1 MHALVHWSVN
11 SWNAATPTYLRM
23 YALTQHEVLHAF
35 TIEYRSAGCACINWK
50 LCIGGALHIATHSKH
65 GHACACSLTHA
76 FTIECVTD
84 AIIYVYIY
92 IYLLYGCGQHQRE
105 KCAYI
110 KDNCTLFSMMSTAT
124 VLNHVLSPL
133 APR

>member
-1 MHALVHWSVN
+1 MPLDLACLYYDILQKTLVCEIYCGLLVDSGEFIAGFQMSN
-11 SWNAATPTYLRM
+11 LTLRLWRKNKDLP
-23 YALTQHEVLHAF
+23 Y
-35 TIEYRSAGCACINWK
+35 
-50 LCIGGALHIATHSKH
+50 SKT
-65 GHACACSLTHA
+65 L
-76 FTIECVTD
+76 
-84 AIIYVYIY
+84 
-92 IYLLYGCGQHQRE
+92 LLYGCGQHQRE